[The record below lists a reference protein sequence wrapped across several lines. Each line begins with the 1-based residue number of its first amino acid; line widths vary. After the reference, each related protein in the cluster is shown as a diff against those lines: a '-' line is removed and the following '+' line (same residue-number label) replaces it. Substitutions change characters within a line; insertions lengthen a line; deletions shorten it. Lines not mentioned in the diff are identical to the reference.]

1 MRSYRLLPTDRVDA
15 VTIAPCQSLALEH
28 SRSRDEEAQEIGSE
42 YDNLPGVIPRWLLY
56 LALFLPAAGA
66 YTPAV
71 DSAGS
76 LTIRI
81 LDPTIGNYGAGGAVT
96 LNRTGAP
103 FPLAVSLENHG
114 DGPLQGVVRIS
125 VIDRWTVQPASPV
138 SFRLKAHASRALE
151 FTVTVGQGSFNA
163 NYPIHA
169 YAEFGQDGQRPILW
183 RRPYSPAVAPAPW
196 RCRPGRPRVSIV
208 QAVELAGDPAR
219 QPATPSPRARPSAA
233 RPARIQRTR
242 GSGNSR

>member
-1 MRSYRLLPTDRVDA
+1 MSSTILSFHRQASVKSSRRTGIDA

-28 SRSRDEEAQEIGSE
+28 SRSRDGKVQEIGSE
-42 YDNLPGVIPRWLLY
+42 YDNLPGVIPRWLLC

-96 LNRTGAP
+96 LNRAGAP

-138 SFRLKAHASRALE
+138 SFRLKRTHLGHWSSPSRSDKVRL
-151 FTVTVGQGSFNA
+151 TRITRSTRTLNSGRTGSA
-163 NYPIHA
+163 WP
-169 YAEFGQDGQRPILW
+169 
-183 RRPYSPAVAPAPW
+183 
-196 RCRPGRPRVSIV
+196 
-208 QAVELAGDPAR
+208 
-219 QPATPSPRARPSAA
+219 
-233 RPARIQRTR
+233 RTR
-242 GSGNSR
+242 

>member
-28 SRSRDEEAQEIGSE
+28 SRSRDGKVQKIGSE
-42 YDNLPGVIPRWLLY
+42 YDNLPGVIPRWLLC

-96 LNRTGAP
+96 LNRAGAP
-103 FPLAVSLENHG
+103 FPLAVWLENHG

-169 YAEFGQDGQRPILW
+169 YAEFGQDGQRLAAHAVMVLPVVLPDPPRAQLPVQW
-183 RRPYSPAVAPAPW
+183 KPVDVWPAAPW
-196 RCRPGRPRVSIV
+196 GWRDCR
-208 QAVELAGDPAR
+208 
-219 QPATPSPRARPSAA
+219 
-233 RPARIQRTR
+233 
-242 GSGNSR
+242 